1 MLKKLNFVLDT
12 YKELTIVLLVI
23 AVLGIIIIP
32 IPHAVMDALIGLNIG
47 LTVIVLMTVLYMQSP
62 LELTSFPSILLV
74 LALFRI
80 GITISSSRLILL
92 SGNAGQIIETF
103 GKFVV
108 GGDLI
113 VGVIIFCIITI
124 INFIVI
130 TKGSERVAEVAARF
144 SLDAMPGK
152 QMSIDSDLRSN
163 NISME
168 DAKRKRNQLDQE
180 SKLFGAMD
188 GAMKFVKGDAI
199 ASIIDILINMIG
211 GLIIGMVERG
221 LPFSDALH
229 KYTLLT
235 VGDGL
240 VQQIPALLISLTAG
254 IMVTRVADDSSDD
267 DNLGKNIIMQLFNRP
282 KVMFSSSALFL
293 LLALVPGMPKFVFI
307 FLTVALITIGTIL
320 FKKTAQTD
328 DNPQNKNQE
337 DKIVEKDEH
346 EEQHPDSTYKIQPL
360 IFSLSS
366 NLQQSTQLQM
376 IKKLLLGIK
385 KDIRLRLGVE
395 IPQIV
400 LRYNSTIEDDS
411 YQILLYE
418 IPLATGRFYS
428 DYILVTD
435 NSPEIES
442 ILNGYE
448 TIPNNINFGTSHQG
462 IWVAKTAL
470 EICKEFEINFI
481 SVESFIQIHITS
493 ILQKNAVQFLGVQ
506 EMKNI
511 IDQSEYQED
520 IRELMR
526 AALPLNKLTEVF
538 QRLIAENISIRNL
551 KIIINTLIE
560 WALREKE
567 VVILVE
573 YIRQALGH
581 YISHKYSHG
590 TGILP
595 CFFLDDNIENLIRDA
610 IRFNEK
616 GSFLAL
622 NYTQETEIIQ
632 AVKELHSKHGKINI
646 PPIIIT
652 QMDIR
657 RYVRSIIEKEL
668 PYIEVLSFQEV
679 EAYAKFN
686 GLGIV
691 EI

>member
-400 LRYNSTIEDDS
+400 LRYNSTIENDS

-448 TIPNNINFGTSHQG
+448 TIPNSINFGTSYQG

-470 EICKEFEINFI
+470 EMCKEFEINFI